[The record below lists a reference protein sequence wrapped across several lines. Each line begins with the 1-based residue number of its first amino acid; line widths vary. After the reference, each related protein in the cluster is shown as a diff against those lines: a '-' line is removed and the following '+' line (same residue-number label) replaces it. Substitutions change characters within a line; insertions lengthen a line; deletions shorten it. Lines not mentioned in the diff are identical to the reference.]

1 VCCLRAATTGLDAWH
16 YRLDPEKRCS
26 KRLMSMLRRRP
37 VVIVQVM
44 DAILKAG
51 ESHQRDFVSLTMAH
65 PPATARDVCRN
76 VPGLWSESEIVAGC
90 HVAVA
95 SMEEVLQEVVYLQ
108 ADVAEVGPVGRLD
121 VRLSPLGLSIAS
133 TRRPK
138 KHWHRGRISVL
149 EGPEG
154 RRIGTTTL
162 AMPVGA
168 ALDHGPPQTPRS
180 PHRLSLPM
188 LRAHEGSPPFS
199 WFRDLPKSAQ
209 RADAPCKRLSS
220 YSYRGR

>member
-1 VCCLRAATTGLDAWH
+1 MPTLQCW
-16 YRLDPEKRCS
+16 
-26 KRLMSMLRRRP
+26 P

-44 DAILKAG
+44 DAIPKAG
-51 ESHQRDFVSLTMAH
+51 ESHQRGSVSLTMVQ
-65 PPATARDVCRN
+65 PLARARNVCRN
-76 VPGLWSESEIVAGC
+76 GPGLLGGSEILAGR

-95 SMEEVLQEVVYLQ
+95 GMEEVLQEVACLQ
-108 ADVAEVGPVGRLD
+108 ADVAEVGPAGCLD
-121 VRLSPLGLSIAS
+121 VRPSPVGLSIAS